1 MVAYPLEANMILQL
15 FDQDSSTYTY
25 IVADTATRE
34 AAIIDPVLGQLSRD
48 LSEMERHGLTLRWIL
63 DTHVHAD
70 HETGA
75 NALKS
80 VTGASTAVGA
90 ACESTGHDRMLR
102 DGDTIDVGSMKIGV
116 IATPGHTPG
125 SMSFLVDGHV
135 FTGDAL
141 LIEGCGRT
149 DFQNGSS
156 DELFDSVTQRL
167 FTLPPSTIVWPGHD
181 YRGRASSTIGH
192 EQTRNPRFAG
202 KDRDAFRAIMAN
214 LNLAP
219 PKHIDKAVPAN
230 RSGGAL
236 HAGEPVLPMIQP
248 AQFLMQ
254 FEPSVDRLVDL
265 RDVADSGCDPVE
277 NAVCLS
283 TNDVPKMQALAAE
296 ARMLYVLCRT
306 GRRSLVATEALLK
319 AGVTNACNVTGG
331 VLALNAFQSKSNGG
345 AKVHG

>member
-1 MVAYPLEANMILQL
+1 MEADMILQL
-15 FDQDSSTYTY
+15 FDQDSSTLTY
-25 IVADTATRE
+25 IVADAATRE
-34 AAIIDPVLGQLSRD
+34 AAIIDPVLGQLDRD
-48 LSEMERHGLTLRWIL
+48 LGELERHGLTLRWIL

-80 VTGASTAVGA
+80 VTGASSAVGA
-90 ACESTGHDRMLR
+90 ACESTGHDRMLV
-102 DGDTIDVGSMKIGV
+102 DGDVIDIGSTKIGV

-125 SMSFLVDGHV
+125 SMSFLVGGNV

-156 DELFDSVTQRL
+156 DGLYDSVTQRL
-167 FTLPPSTIVWPGHD
+167 FTLPASTVVWPGHD

-192 EQTRNPRFAG
+192 EKHRNPRFAG
-202 KDRDAFRAIMAN
+202 KDRDAFRSLMAG

-236 HAGEPVLPMIQP
+236 HAGEAVLPMIQP
-248 AQFLMQ
+248 AQFASR
-254 FEPSVDRLVDL
+254 FDPKRDALVDL
-265 RDVADSGCDPVE
+265 RDSADTQSEPFE

-283 TNDVPKMQALAAE
+283 TTEIPKMQAIASS
-296 ARMLYVLCRT
+296 ARTLYVLCRS
-306 GRRSLVATEALLK
+306 GRRSLVATEALVK
-319 AGVTNACNVTGG
+319 AGVTNVCNVTGG
-331 VLALNAFQSKSNGG
+331 VLALNASRSTTSQG
-345 AKVHG
+345 AQAHG

>member
-1 MVAYPLEANMILQL
+1 MILQL

-25 IVADTATRE
+25 LIADPFTRE

-48 LSEMERHGLTLRWIL
+48 LGEIERHSLTLRWIL

-80 VTGASTAVGA
+80 VTGAATAVGT
-90 ACESTGHDRMLR
+90 ACESSGHDRMLV
-102 DGDTIDVGSMKIGV
+102 DGDVIDIGSIKIGV

-125 SMSFLVDGHV
+125 SMSFLVQGNV

-156 DELFDSVTQRL
+156 DELFHSVTQRL
-167 FTLPPSTIVWPGHD
+167 FTLPVTTVVWPGHD

-192 EQTRNPRFAG
+192 EKHRNPRFAG
-202 KDRDAFRAIMAN
+202 KDRDAFRAIMAS

-248 AQFLMQ
+248 AEFVRQFD
-254 FEPSVDRLVDL
+254 PSIDVVVDL
-265 RDVADSGCDPVE
+265 RDSADASCDPYT
-277 NAVCLS
+277 NAVCLAA
-283 TNDVPKMQALAAE
+283 NDTAQMRALAAK
-296 ARMLYVLCRT
+296 ARTLYVLCRS

-319 AGVTNACNVTGG
+319 AGVTNVCNVTGG
-331 VLALNAFQSKSNGG
+331 VIALKASRAPTVGVFQM
-345 AKVHG
+345 HG

>member
-1 MVAYPLEANMILQL
+1 MILQL
-15 FDQDSSTYTY
+15 FDQNSFTYTY
-25 IVADTATRE
+25 IVADPVTRE
-34 AAIIDPVLGQLSRD
+34 AAIIDPVLGQLARD
-48 LSEMERHGLTLRWIL
+48 LGEIERHGLSLRWIL

-80 VTGASTAVGA
+80 VTGASSAVGA
-90 ACESTGHDRMLR
+90 ACESTGHDRMLI
-102 DGDTIDVGSMKIGV
+102 DGDTIDIGSLKIEV

-125 SMSFLVDGHV
+125 SMSFLVDGNV

-156 DELFDSVTQRL
+156 DELFHSVTQRL
-167 FTLPPSTIVWPGHD
+167 FTLPTSTVVLPGHD

-192 EQTRNPRFAG
+192 EQRRNPRFAG
-202 KDRDAFRAIMAN
+202 KDRDAFRSIMAQ

-219 PKHIDKAVPAN
+219 PKHIEKAVPAN
-230 RSGGAL
+230 RAGGAL

-248 AQFLMQ
+248 AQFLRQ
-254 FEPSVDRLVDL
+254 FDTAHDALVDL
-265 RDVADSGCDPVE
+265 RDDADTQCDPVE

-283 TNDVPKMQALAAE
+283 TNDIPTMQALAANT
-296 ARMLYVLCRT
+296 RTLYVLCRS
-306 GRRSLVATEALLK
+306 GRRSLVVTEMLVK
-319 AGVTNACNVTGG
+319 AGVTNVCNVTGG
-331 VLALNAFQSKSNGG
+331 VLALNASQTKLSGG
-345 AKVHG
+345 VPVHG

>member
-1 MVAYPLEANMILQL
+1 MILQL

-25 IVADTATRE
+25 IVADPFTRE

-48 LSEMERHGLTLRWIL
+48 LGEIERHGLTLRWIL

-80 VTGASTAVGA
+80 VTGAATAVGT

-102 DGDTIDVGSMKIGV
+102 DGDSIEVGAISISV

-125 SMSFLVDGHV
+125 SMSFLVKGNV

-156 DELFDSVTQRL
+156 DELFDSVTRRL
-167 FTLPPSTIVWPGHD
+167 FTLPASTIVWPGHD
-181 YRGRASSTIGH
+181 YRGRGSSTIGH
-192 EQTRNPRFAG
+192 EIQRNPRFAG
-202 KDRDAFRAIMAN
+202 KDRDAFRAIMAS

-248 AQFLMQ
+248 AQFAIRFDPKL
-254 FEPSVDRLVDL
+254 DALVDL
-265 RDVADSGCDPVE
+265 RDSVDTQCEPFE
-277 NAVCLS
+277 NAVCLG
-283 TNDVPKMQALAAE
+283 TTEIPKMQALASN
-296 ARMLYVLCRT
+296 ARTLYVLCRS
-306 GRRSLVATEALLK
+306 GRRSLVATEALVK
-319 AGVTNACNVTGG
+319 VGVTNVCNVTGG
-331 VLALNAFQSKSNGG
+331 VLALNASRPTTSQG
-345 AKVHG
+345 AKAHG

>member
-1 MVAYPLEANMILQL
+1 MILQL
-15 FDQDSSTYTY
+15 FDQDSSTLTY
-25 IVADTATRE
+25 IVADAATRE

-48 LSEMERHGLTLRWIL
+48 LGEIERHGLTLRWIL

-80 VTGASTAVGA
+80 VTGASSAVGA
-90 ACESTGHDRMLR
+90 ACESVGHDRMLV
-102 DGDTIDVGSMKIGV
+102 DGDVIEIGSTKIGV

-125 SMSFLVDGHV
+125 SMTFRVDGNV

-156 DELFDSVTQRL
+156 DDLFHSVTQRL
-167 FTLPPSTIVWPGHD
+167 FTLPATTVVWPGHD

-192 EQTRNPRFAG
+192 EKNHNPRFAG
-202 KDRDAFRAIMAN
+202 KDLDAFRKIMAG
-214 LNLAP
+214 LHLAP
-219 PKHIDKAVPAN
+219 PKHLEKAVPAN

-236 HAGEPVLPMIQP
+236 HAGEPVLPMIKP
-248 AQFLMQ
+248 AQFVLQ
-254 FEPSVDRLVDL
+254 FDPKLDALVDVRDSVDAL
-265 RDVADSGCDPVE
+265 SEPIK

-283 TNDVPKMQALAAE
+283 ATEIPKMQVLAAN
-296 ARMLYVLCRT
+296 ARTLYVLCRS
-306 GRRSLVATEALLK
+306 GRRSLVATEVLVK
-319 AGVTNACNVTGG
+319 AGVTNACNITGG
-331 VLALNAFQSKSNGG
+331 VLALNATRSPQGTG
-345 AKVHG
+345 ATATQAAVAHG